1 MNAKIINAMN
11 TLRASLADGGSTEGQ
26 VNAKITALNAE
37 IGKYITPFI
46 SGMTQPLIDAVNNS
60 SELTAGEKV
69 QFITDL
75 G

>member
-1 MNAKIINAMN
+1 MNKITTAMT
-11 TLRASLADGGSTEGQ
+11 TLRASLIDGGSTEGQ
-26 VNAKITALNAE
+26 VDTKILALNAE
-37 IGKYITPFI
+37 IGSYFRGFMVG
-46 SGMTQPLIDAVNNS
+46 STQPLIDAINNS